1 MQTQVQET
9 IAIRPASVLSGAVS
23 AFLGL
28 WMFCLSAGI
37 IAGIG
42 WIIYQVRDQ
51 RQAQQL
57 AQYDRAQ
64 RVVSP
69 AFKQQATQVAND
81 IHREYA
87 EAHGGWKDFNGAHAK
102 LPDEVSSL
110 QTAAHT
116 THESTI
122 ASNLQ
127 VFEWTF
133 AECVK
138 TAIGPHAPSRNLPG
152 CFAESPESK
161 IDQIVNN

>member
-1 MQTQVQET
+1 MPTQVQET

-23 AFLGL
+23 VFLGL
-28 WMFCLSAGI
+28 WMFLLSVGTVLGI
-37 IAGIG
+37 VYIVF
-42 WIIYQVRDQ
+42 QVRDQ

-69 AFKQQATQVAND
+69 AFKQQAIQAAND
-81 IHREYA
+81 IHAEYA
-87 EAHGGWKDFNGAHAK
+87 AARGGWREFNSAHQK
-102 LPDEVSSL
+102 LPAEISSL

-127 VFEWTF
+127 EFEWTF
-133 AECVK
+133 DQCVK
-138 TAIGPHAPSRNLPG
+138 TEIGPHAPSRNLPG

>member
-1 MQTQVQET
+1 MPTQVQET
-9 IAIRPASVLSGAVS
+9 IAIRPTSVLSGAVS
-23 AFLGL
+23 VFLGL
-28 WMFCLSAGI
+28 WMFLLSVGTVLGI
-37 IAGIG
+37 VYIVS
-42 WIIYQVRDQ
+42 QVRDQ

-69 AFKQQATQVAND
+69 TFKQQATQVASD
-81 IHREYA
+81 IHAEYA
-87 EAHGGWKDFNGAHAK
+87 AARGGWREFSSAHEN
-102 LPDEVSSL
+102 LPDEISSL

-127 VFEWTF
+127 EFEWTF
-133 AECVK
+133 DQCVK
-138 TAIGPHAPSRNLPG
+138 TQIGPHAPSRNLPG

-161 IDQIVNN
+161 IDQIVNQ